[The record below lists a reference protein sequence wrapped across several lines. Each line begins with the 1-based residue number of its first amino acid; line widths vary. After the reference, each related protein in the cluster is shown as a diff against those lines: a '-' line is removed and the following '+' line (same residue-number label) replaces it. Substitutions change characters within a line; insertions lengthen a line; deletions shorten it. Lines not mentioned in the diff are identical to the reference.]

1 MRRRLS
7 VDVGL
12 LLVVA
17 AAAIWRELKRRISTS
32 CQVVE
37 FQATLECVVLEVESR
52 QEYVEANPARF
63 ENLPERPFARAPG
76 QQSGFDADLGLRL
89 DRSVVRSEPLV
100 QRRCPLV
107 DPVADALARRCSPR
121 EEALRAL
128 RVALAARWEP
138 GSGAERLTRD
148 STVKDRPVMSRD
160 GRRIAY
166 AVNHLGRRF
175 LSVLDPAAGTTT
187 AITPREF
194 NSVDPAFDAA
204 GGMVLFAADR
214 DGTPEIYEVSTTG
227 SDLQRLT
234 WDGLGARS
242 PCATPSK
249 DHILVSEKGNIYLY
263 SLKERSRKMLSFRG
277 DSAPDW
283 HPR

>member
-1 MRRRLS
+1 MKRA
-7 VDVGL
+7 VWGVFL
-12 LLVVA
+12 LLVLSGMLAGCSPDPLDGVIA
-17 AAAIWRELKRRISTS
+17 
-32 CQVVE
+32 
-37 FQATLECVVLEVESR
+37 F
-52 QEYVEANPARF
+52 
-63 ENLPERPFARAPG
+63 
-76 QQSGFDADLGLRL
+76 QSGRDGNFEIYTM
-89 DRSVVRSEPLV
+89 RSDGTD
-100 QRRCPLV
+100 QRRLTSSASNDIAPRWSP
-107 DPVADALARRCSPR
+107 DGRSIAFASDRDGNWEIYTMHADGSDQRRLTSGQGANTAPSWSPDGAKILFVSTR
-121 EEALRAL
+121 DAINGEIYRMN
-128 RVALAARWEP
+128 P
-138 GSGAERLTRD
+138 DGSGAERLTRD

-160 GRRIAY
+160 GRRIAF

-187 AITPREF
+187 AITPMEF

-204 GGMVLFAADR
+204 RGVVLFAADR

-234 WDGLGARS
+234 WDGQGARA
-242 PCATPSK
+242 PCTTPSK